1 MISVILFT
9 LLIAVLIFF
18 YMRHTARKRK
28 KQSAELNSVKDF
40 HASYDRV
47 KTRRELRD
55 RHSGYQI
62 EKGADANRS
71 LNICRKCASTRNRA
85 LLVFERQLRNR
96 TQLAIRHGS

>member
-28 KQSAELNSVKDF
+28 KHSAQLNSVRDF

-55 RHSGYQI
+55 RHSGYQTYVT
-62 EKGADANRS
+62 KYN
-71 LNICRKCASTRNRA
+71 STEDYR
-85 LLVFERQLRNR
+85 ER
-96 TQLAIRHGS
+96 GE

>member
-28 KQSAELNSVKDF
+28 KHSAQLNSVKDF

-55 RHSGYQI
+55 RHSGYQTYVTKYN
-62 EKGADANRS
+62 KGSGHQIRS
-71 LNICRKCASTRNRA
+71 LSIYRKCKTF
-85 LLVFERQLRNR
+85 L
-96 TQLAIRHGS
+96 

>member
-1 MISVILFT
+1 MISIILFT

-28 KQSAELNSVKDF
+28 RHSAELNSVRDF

-55 RHSGYQI
+55 RHSGYQTYVT
-62 EKGADANRS
+62 KYN
-71 LNICRKCASTRNRA
+71 STEDYR
-85 LLVFERQLRNR
+85 ER
-96 TQLAIRHGS
+96 GE